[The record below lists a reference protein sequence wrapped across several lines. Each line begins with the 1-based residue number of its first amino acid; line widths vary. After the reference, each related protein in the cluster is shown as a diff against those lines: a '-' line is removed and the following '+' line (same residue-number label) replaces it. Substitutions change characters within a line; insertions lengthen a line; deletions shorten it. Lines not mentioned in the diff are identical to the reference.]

1 MYQRHPQNTTSIDE
15 LPEIEE
21 LEGPTPYQPSIRNH
35 LKESK
40 YPGLEMIPETESNK
54 FQKYIRNEHVP
65 SMESGMNDMYV
76 GESPFSTY
84 TNLNEMYHDESVFEK
99 QNSTPQQEYKILPKY
114 NTVELPTNSPSCIDV
129 SNHLV
134 MCPVCSRLY
143 NNDKTVYIIS
153 IVVLAFICILL
164 LKKVLDV

>member
-1 MYQRHPQNTTSIDE
+1 MYQRRPQNTTFIDE
-15 LPEIEE
+15 LPEIED
-21 LEGPTPYQPSIRNH
+21 LEGQNPYQPSTINN

-40 YPGLEMIPETESNK
+40 YPSLEMLPEGEADK
-54 FQKYIRNEHVP
+54 FQKYIRQEHVP
-65 SMESGMNDMYV
+65 SMESGMNDMYI
-76 GESPFSTY
+76 GEIPTSMNVNFNQTFK
-84 TNLNEMYHDESVFEK
+84 NEEIIEN
-99 QNSTPQQEYKILPKY
+99 QNTTKEQPTVYPKHNIVEMPQ
-114 NTVELPTNSPSCIDV
+114 NSPSCIDV